1 MSISIINARRIHLLI
16 YLFIQYT
23 CIDSVSGIEQIQ
35 AKKKNHDPSR
45 GLVEKSDKD
54 NNPIKTVWGLL

>member
-35 AKKKNHDPSR
+35 AKKKIMI
-45 GLVEKSDKD
+45 LQEA
-54 NNPIKTVWGLL
+54 